1 MAVLETERLELRIPQ
16 ERDLDAYVDIHE
28 DPQVLQYVNTLGVSA
43 GRAAG
48 WRSIAMLIGHWHLR
62 GYGHWTVVERASGD
76 VVGRVGLW
84 YPEGWPGVELGWII
98 RRSRWNEGFAT
109 EAARA
114 AIDFA
119 FGPANLTHLI
129 SMIRE
134 DNARSRRV
142 AEKLGLSVE
151 RTLPLKDGDTQVY
164 GIRRATQP
172 TSDLIARSMRPGIA
186 YLQGIR
192 SAGK

>member
-1 MAVLETERLELRIPQ
+1 MRIGVKLLPGAQVRRVASHAVGLRAMKSHATSPLKIERAGIVF
-16 ERDLDAYVDIHE
+16 DLIEPHIGS
-28 DPQVLQYVNTLGVSA
+28 LQNVMLVHAVVRRLPRACVRSVSA
-43 GRAAG
+43 
-48 WRSIAMLIGHWHLR
+48 
-62 GYGHWTVVERASGD
+62 
-76 VVGRVGLW
+76 
-84 YPEGWPGVELGWII
+84 
-98 RRSRWNEGFAT
+98 N
-109 EAARA
+109 AARA

-186 YLQGIR
+186 HLQGIR